1 MYPGCSNV
9 CVASAFLSFSS
20 YQLFLFLF
28 MIIFD
33 VVIVPFLT
41 VAQRNSY

>member
-1 MYPGCSNV
+1 MFVLYIYT
-9 CVASAFLSFSS
+9 CVASALLSFSS
-20 YQLFLFLF
+20 YQLFLFVF
-28 MIIFD
+28 MNIFN